1 MWLNFVNRRQQMQ
14 SIHPSVEL
22 HCKINSY
29 DRLLKPYY
37 REEWENWHRT
47 TRPAKV
53 VSSSNSS
60 WPSCRIDSTNLQS
73 TICSVEEKPIVH
85 NDIIVNLR
93 AVLDV
98 SIDLHGLV
106 RQISISNLT
115 VLQKCQFSKTKT
127 VCCRS
132 GGVDIEG
139 YKVILWYSSSY
150 HSQAGDRIGAV

>member
-1 MWLNFVNRRQQMQ
+1 M
-14 SIHPSVEL
+14 EL

-37 REEWENWHRT
+37 REEWENWHGT

-115 VLQKCQFSKTKT
+115 VLQKCQFFKTKI

-139 YKVILWYSSSY
+139 IKLYFGIPHPIIHRQVTGLVPSRATLNILPFSFLWPFVY
-150 HSQAGDRIGAV
+150 